1 MTTLAAVFVVMYLS
15 ALTQTVTGFG
25 FALVGV
31 PLLAVAT
38 DPRTAVVG
46 SVLASLPMSMLVA
59 SRDRA
64 HVRWRSAALLLATSV
79 ATVPIGVLILRDL
92 NPRLLT
98 LVIAFLV
105 IGCTLIVWRSPR
117 LPANPGALATAGL
130 VAGVLG
136 AATNMNGPPL
146 VATLRSLDW
155 PPRPFRATLA
165 TIFLGTGV
173 VSVLG
178 FVVAGQVN
186 HTALL
191 VTAVGL
197 PGMVA
202 GWLTG
207 DLVFAR
213 IDSDK
218 YRWVVLISLVGCSV
232 LAAARALLI

>member
-1 MTTLAAVFVVMYLS
+1 MTTLAAVFLVMYLA

-31 PLLAVAT
+31 PLLAVVT

-46 SVLASLPMSMLVA
+46 SALVGIPLSVMTA
-59 SRDRA
+59 ARDRS
-64 HVRWRSAALLLATSV
+64 HVRWRPAALLLGTAILTI
-79 ATVPIGVLILRDL
+79 PLGVLILRDL

-98 LVIAFLV
+98 LGIAVVV

-117 LPANPGALATAGL
+117 LPGNPGAVAGAGL
-130 VAGVLG
+130 LAGVLG

-165 TIFLGTGV
+165 AVFTGTGV
-173 VSVLG
+173 VNLLG
-178 FVVAGQVN
+178 FTVAGQV
-186 HTALL
+186 TRTVLL
-191 VTAVGL
+191 VTAVSL
-197 PGMVA
+197 PAMAA

-207 DLVFAR
+207 DKVFSR
-213 IDSDK
+213 IDSSK
-218 YRWVVLISLVGCSV
+218 YRWVVLISLVGCSAM
-232 LAAARALLI
+232 AAARALSI